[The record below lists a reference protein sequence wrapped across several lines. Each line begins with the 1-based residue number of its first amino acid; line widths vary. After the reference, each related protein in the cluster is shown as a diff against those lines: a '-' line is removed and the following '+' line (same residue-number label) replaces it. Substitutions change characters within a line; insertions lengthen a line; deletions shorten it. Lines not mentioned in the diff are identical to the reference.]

1 MRKKGEGM
9 IKYIHCVFVRH
20 KRQDKTFLFSVDG
33 LKQLKNG
40 TEVLCDTKY
49 GESDGVCVG
58 DSFMV
63 SESALK
69 SIAEN
74 IGAYLPLKKVVGTIE
89 MEIVKQKTV
98 KRFDGLP
105 F

>member
-1 MRKKGEGM
+1 MT
-9 IKYIHCVFVRH
+9 KYIHCVFVRH

-33 LKQLKNG
+33 LEQLKDG

-49 GESDGVCVG
+49 GESDGICVG

-63 SESALK
+63 TEPTLK
-69 SIAEN
+69 IIAEN
-74 IGAYLPLKKVVGTIE
+74 VGAYLPLKKVVGTIE
-89 MEIVKQKTV
+89 TELVRKKTV
-98 KRFDGLP
+98 KRFDELP

>member
-1 MRKKGEGM
+1 MT
-9 IKYIHCVFVRH
+9 KYIHCVFVRH

-33 LKQLKNG
+33 LEQLKNG

-49 GESDGVCVG
+49 GESDGICVG
-58 DSFMV
+58 NSFMI

-74 IGAYLPLKKVVGTIE
+74 IGAYLPLKKVVGTIDT
-89 MEIVKQKTV
+89 EIVKQKTV
-98 KRFDGLP
+98 KRFDELP

>member
-1 MRKKGEGM
+1 MT
-9 IKYIHCVFVRH
+9 KYIHCVFVRH

-33 LKQLKNG
+33 LEQLKDG
-40 TEVLCDTKY
+40 TEVLCNTKK
-49 GESDGVCVG
+49 GESEGICVG
-58 DSFMV
+58 NSFIV

-74 IGAYLPLKKVVGTIE
+74 VGAYLPLKSVVGTIE
-89 MEIVKQKTV
+89 LKLVKQKTV
-98 KRFDGLP
+98 KRFDELP

>member
-1 MRKKGEGM
+1 MT
-9 IKYIHCVFVRH
+9 KYIHCVFVRH

-33 LKQLKNG
+33 LEQLKNG
-40 TEVLCDTKY
+40 TEVLCDTKK
-49 GESDGVCVG
+49 GESEGRCVG
-58 DSFMV
+58 NSFIV

-74 IGAYLPLKKVVGTIE
+74 VGAYLPLKSVVGTIE
-89 MEIVKQKTV
+89 TELVKQKTV
-98 KRFDGLP
+98 KRFDELP